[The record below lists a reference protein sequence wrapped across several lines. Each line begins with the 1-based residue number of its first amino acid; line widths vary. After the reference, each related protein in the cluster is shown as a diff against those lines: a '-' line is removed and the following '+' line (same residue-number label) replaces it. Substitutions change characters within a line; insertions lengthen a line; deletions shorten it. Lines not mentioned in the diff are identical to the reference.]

1 MKKFLTKW
9 IKDYQYLTFL
19 RYLLDRVEELS
30 YKALIENDI
39 LAHRQL
45 DADFLLVGEEYENL
59 KARLFGV
66 FGVIF

>member
-9 IKDYQYLTFL
+9 IKDYQYLKFL

-39 LAHRQL
+39 IAHRQL
-45 DADFLLVGEEYENL
+45 DADFLLVGEEYEIL